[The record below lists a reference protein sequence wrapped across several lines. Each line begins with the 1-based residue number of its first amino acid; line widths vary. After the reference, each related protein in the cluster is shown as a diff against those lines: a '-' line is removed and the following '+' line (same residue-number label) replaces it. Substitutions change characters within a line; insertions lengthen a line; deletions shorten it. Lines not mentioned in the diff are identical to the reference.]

1 MDALVVGGLGALAAV
16 FGLLTWLLWSHPELV
31 FGAGRD
37 PGGEDDWGAAHPA
50 ALGWLRWIAGGGTF
64 LLGFLTGL
72 AAAFLAGT
80 G

>member
-1 MDALVVGGLGALAAV
+1 LDAFVVGALGALAAV
-16 FGLLTWLLWSHPELV
+16 FGLLTWLLWTHPELV
-31 FGAGRD
+31 FGGGGDLAGD
-37 PGGEDDWGAAHPA
+37 DDWGRSHPA
-50 ALGWLRWIAGGGTF
+50 ALRWLRWIAGGGTF